1 MASSTSLRS
10 TRSPSSF
17 SASRVRVT
25 TRSSG
30 GWATDRMRAP
40 DRCLRRSI
48 QNMGGVSGFSRV
60 SWVSW
65 GLGWLGLA
73 ESNSLTFPWAGVRR
87 AKITSSRLG

>member
-1 MASSTSLRS
+1 
-10 TRSPSSF
+10 
-17 SASRVRVT
+17 
-25 TRSSG
+25 
-30 GWATDRMRAP
+30 
-40 DRCLRRSI
+40 
-48 QNMGGVSGFSRV
+48 MGGVSGFSRV